1 MAKQSVS
8 KKYTV
13 NANGIL
19 DINDGIITVIVEDIG
34 EFRLDEL
41 LKDFNGY
48 TVKISTTHD
57 EEQCV
62 PEKLNIDEETG
73 EILE

>member
-13 NANGIL
+13 NASGVL
-19 DINDGIITVIVEDIG
+19 EINEGVITVIVEDVG

-41 LKDFNGY
+41 LKDFDGY
-48 TVKISTTHD
+48 AVKISATHD
-57 EEQCV
+57 EEQCAPASLDV
-62 PEKLNIDEETG
+62 DESTG
-73 EILE
+73 EIL